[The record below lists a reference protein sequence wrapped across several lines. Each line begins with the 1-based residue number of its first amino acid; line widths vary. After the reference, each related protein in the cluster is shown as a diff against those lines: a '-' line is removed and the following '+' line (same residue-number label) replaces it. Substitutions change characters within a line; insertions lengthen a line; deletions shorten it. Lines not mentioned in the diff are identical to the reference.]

1 MKSALL
7 IPFWQ
12 GTRNRFLPSGVFPA
26 KSVALGLFGL
36 AICLAL
42 YLISVRTITYFHAQN
57 ELGIILSLKLLQMA
71 WLMLFSMLIFSCMV
85 SAVSALYLSRDNE
98 IVFAAPVAPADLFF
112 MRYTTTTIY
121 TSWMMMAFSIP
132 VFGAY
137 GKVFGAGPWFWP
149 LLLLC
154 AVAIPLTA
162 TGVGMALTVVLVN
175 LFPAKRTKDIIVY
188 LSLCFGIFIYVIFR
202 MLRPEEMVDPDR
214 FGQFID
220 YLSAISNPTS
230 SIMPPSWAANLLS
243 GYLVDRHID
252 GLLIALVLVT
262 PIALYIMGEWAMAR
276 WFATGFSKSQESFG
290 GFHGFSKAG
299 TYRPGVWRWLMI
311 KESKIFLRD
320 STEWSQLFMIA
331 ALIVVYLY
339 NFTVLPVERAPI
351 PTEYLTNIIAFLNIG
366 LVAFMAS
373 SLAARFVYPSIAGE
387 GAAFYLIAAAPLTI
401 RSFLIAKL
409 IIYILPF
416 SLFSLVLVLVS
427 GHLLHVSG
435 PMAWFSVACS
445 QLLTWW
451 IVTLAVGFGALYGD
465 FNAENRAAAVGG
477 LGAILFLFTAMA
489 IVVIITGAG
498 AWPMYHLTRAWL
510 AGHPPSSTAIL
521 ALALWGAG
529 SLLMAITTSSWL
541 LKKGAH
547 KLSAHN

>member
-1 MKSALL
+1 MKTALL

-12 GTRNRFLPSGVFPA
+12 GSRNRFFPA
-26 KSVALGLFGL
+26 GAFPVKSLGLGL
-36 AICLAL
+36 LGFLICAAL

-71 WLMLFSMLIFSCMV
+71 WLMLFSMLVFSCMV
-85 SAVSALYLSRDNE
+85 SAVSALYLSQDNE
-98 IVFAAPVAPADLFF
+98 IIFAAPVAPADLYF
-112 MRYTTTTIY
+112 MRYATTTIY

-137 GKVFGAGPWFWP
+137 GKVFAAGPWFWP
-149 LLLLC
+149 LLIVC

-162 TGVGMALTVVLVN
+162 TGIGMALTVALVN
-175 LFPAKRTKDIIVY
+175 LFPARRTKDIIVY
-188 LSLCFGIFIYVIFR
+188 LSLCFGIFIYVVFR
-202 MLRPEEMVDPDR
+202 MMRPEEMVDPER

-220 YLSAISNPTS
+220 YLSAISRPTS
-230 SIMPPSWAANLLS
+230 SILPPSWAANLLS
-243 GYLVDRHID
+243 GYLVDRQID

-262 PIALYIMGEWAMAR
+262 PFALYIIGEWAMAR
-276 WFATGFSKSQESFG
+276 WFAPGFSKSQESFG

-299 TYRPGVWRWLMI
+299 PYRPGVWRWLMI
-311 KESKIFLRD
+311 KESKVFLRD

-339 NFTVLPVERAPI
+339 NFTVLPVDRAPM
-351 PTEYLTNIIAFLNIG
+351 PTEYLTNIISFLNIG

-387 GAAFYLIAAAPLTI
+387 GPAFYLIAAAPLTM
-401 RSFLIAKL
+401 RSFLMAKL
-409 IIYILPF
+409 LIYLLPF
-416 SLFSLVLVLVS
+416 SLFSLLLVLVS
-427 GHLLHVSG
+427 DHLLQISG
-435 PMAWFSVACS
+435 PMWWFSLACS

-451 IVTLAVGFGALYGD
+451 IVALAVGFGALYGD

-489 IVVIITGAG
+489 IVVIITGSG
-498 AWPMYHLTRAWL
+498 AWPMYHVTKAWL
-510 AGHPPSSTAIL
+510 ADRAFDVKDVL
-521 ALALWGAG
+521 ALGIWGGG
-529 SLLMAITTSSWL
+529 SLLAAGFSCAWL
-541 LKKGAH
+541 LGKGSR
-547 KLSAHN
+547 KLTG

>member
-12 GTRNRFLPSGVFPA
+12 GSRNRFFPVGVFPT
-26 KSVALGLFGL
+26 KSVALGIFGL
-36 AICLAL
+36 LICIAL

-71 WLMLFSMLIFSCMV
+71 WLMLFAMLVFSCMV
-85 SAVSALYLSRDNE
+85 SAVSALYLSQDNE
-98 IVFAAPVAPADLFF
+98 IVFAAPVAPAELYF

-137 GKVFGAGPWFWP
+137 GRVFEAGPLFWP
-149 LLLLC
+149 LLLIC
-154 AVAIPLTA
+154 ALAIPLTA
-162 TGVGMALTVVLVN
+162 TGIGMGLTVVLVN
-175 LFPAKRTKDIIVY
+175 LFPARRTKDIIVY
-188 LSLCFGIFIYVIFR
+188 LSLCFGIFIYVVFR
-202 MLRPEEMVDPDR
+202 MLRPEEMVDPER

-220 YLSAISNPTS
+220 YLSAISRPTS

-243 GYLVDRHID
+243 GYLVDRELD
-252 GLLIALVLVT
+252 GLLIALILLT
-262 PIALYIMGEWAMAR
+262 PLALYILGEWAMAR
-276 WFATGFSKSQESFG
+276 WFASGFSKSQESFG

-299 TYRPGVWRWLMI
+299 IYRPGVWRWLLI
-311 KESKIFLRD
+311 KESKVFLRD

-339 NFTVLPVERAPI
+339 NFTVLPVERAPM
-351 PTEYLTNIIAFLNIG
+351 PTEYLTNIISFLNIG
-366 LVAFMAS
+366 LVVFTAS

-387 GAAFYLIAAAPLTI
+387 GAAFYLIAAAPLTS
-401 RSFLIAKL
+401 RSFLMAKL
-409 IIYILPF
+409 LIYILPF
-416 SLFSLVLVLVS
+416 SLFSLLLVLVS
-427 GHLLHVSG
+427 DHLLRING
-435 PMAWFSVACS
+435 PMWWFSLACS

-451 IVTLAVGFGALYGD
+451 VVALAVGFGALYGD

-489 IVVIITGAG
+489 IVVIITAAG
-498 AWPMYHLTRAWL
+498 AWPMYDLTRSWL
-510 AGHPPSSTAIL
+510 AGQAFATKDL
-521 ALALWGAG
+521 LTLGLWGAV
-529 SLLMAITTSSWL
+529 SLAIACASSLWIL
-541 LKKGAH
+541 ERGAR
-547 KLSAHN
+547 KLSG